1 MQGSEYG
8 SWMERERVGERRRRW
23 SLFAIDVNHCI

>member
-8 SWMERERVGERRRRW
+8 SWMERERVGERRRW
-23 SLFAIDVNHCI
+23 STFAIDVYHCI